1 MTMMNEKL
9 KKEKKK
15 IFGVITPFQKYL
27 YTPRIINTVHLIIMS
42 SKGITKK
49 KVKSLKNLDS
59 TKKLAEKIKQQ
70 ALQKQQKQQKQQEQ
84 ENENHNQTE
93 SSLSSSSSTTSSSI
107 TTIDPDAELKFKT
120 FKELNLVPD
129 LLESIESMK
138 FTKPTPIQSEAI
150 PHALEGKDIIGLAQT
165 GSGKTAAFAI
175 PILQSLWHAQQPY
188 FALVLAPTREL
199 AFQIKDT
206 FDALGSSM
214 GLRSSCIVGG
224 MDMMDQARDLMR
236 KPHVIVATPGRI
248 MDHLEHTKGFS
259 LKNLK
264 YLVMDEADRLL
275 DMDFGPALDKILK
288 VIPIKRTTYLF
299 SATMTNKIEK
309 LQRASLHNPVR
320 VAVSSKY
327 QTADN
332 LVQSMMLVNDGY
344 KNTILIHLLN
354 EFMGKSIIVFTRTV
368 AHAQRTA
375 LLARIL
381 GFNAIPLH
389 GQLSQSQRLGSL
401 NKFKS
406 NQANILVAT
415 DVAARGLDIPSVDV
429 VINYDIPT
437 DSKAYIHRVGRT
449 ARAGRSGK
457 SISLITQYDLEMY
470 LRIESV
476 LGKKLPKE
484 DKPPKEVLDA
494 LHVHVDKA
502 TAEAIRQTKE
512 IHDKR
517 NGGGGRR
524 RNRDD
529 ADREER

>member
-1 MTMMNEKL
+1 M
-9 KKEKKK
+9 
-15 IFGVITPFQKYL
+15 
-27 YTPRIINTVHLIIMS
+27 
-42 SKGITKK
+42 
-49 KVKSLKNLDS
+49 
-59 TKKLAEKIKQQ
+59 
-70 ALQKQQKQQKQQEQ
+70 
-84 ENENHNQTE
+84 
-93 SSLSSSSSTTSSSI
+93 
-107 TTIDPDAELKFKT
+107 
-120 FKELNLVPD
+120 
-129 LLESIESMK
+129 
-138 FTKPTPIQSEAI
+138 
-150 PHALEGKDIIGLAQT
+150 
-165 GSGKTAAFAI
+165 
-175 PILQSLWHAQQPY
+175 
-188 FALVLAPTREL
+188 
-199 AFQIKDT
+199 
-206 FDALGSSM
+206 
-214 GLRSSCIVGG
+214 
-224 MDMMDQARDLMR
+224 
-236 KPHVIVATPGRI
+236 
-248 MDHLEHTKGFS
+248 
-259 LKNLK
+259 
-264 YLVMDEADRLL
+264 
-275 DMDFGPALDKILK
+275 
-288 VIPIKRTTYLF
+288 
-299 SATMTNKIEK
+299 
-309 LQRASLHNPVR
+309 
-320 VAVSSKY
+320 
-327 QTADN
+327 
-332 LVQSMMLVNDGY
+332 
-344 KNTILIHLLN
+344 
-354 EFMGKSIIVFTRTV
+354 
-368 AHAQRTA
+368 
-375 LLARIL
+375 
-381 GFNAIPLH
+381 GFNAVPLH

>member
-1 MTMMNEKL
+1 
-9 KKEKKK
+9 
-15 IFGVITPFQKYL
+15 
-27 YTPRIINTVHLIIMS
+27 MS
-42 SKGITKK
+42 SKGVHKK
-49 KVKSLKNLDS
+49 SKSSDA
-59 TKKLAEKIKQQ
+59 TKKLAEKIKKQ
-70 ALQKQQKQQKQQEQ
+70 ALLKQKQLQESK
-84 ENENHNQTE
+84 E
-93 SSLSSSSSTTSSSI
+93 SSHETDGDKDANSSVASTTE
-107 TTIDPDAELKFKT
+107 TTIDPDAELKFNT
-120 FKELNLVPD
+120 FAELNLVPD
-129 LLESIESMK
+129 LLEAIQQMN
-138 FTKPTPIQSEAI
+138 FAKPTPIQSEAI
-150 PHALEGKDIIGLAQT
+150 PHALEGKDIIGLAVT

-175 PILQSLWHAQQPY
+175 PILQALWHAQTPY
-188 FALVLAPTREL
+188 FGLVLAPTREL

-206 FDALGSSM
+206 FDALGATM
-214 GLRSSCIVGG
+214 GLRSVCIVGG

-236 KPHVIVATPGRI
+236 KPHIIVATPGRI

-288 VIPIKRTTYLF
+288 VIPPKRTTYLF

-320 VAVSSKY
+320 VAVSTKY

-381 GFNAIPLH
+381 GFNAVPLH
-389 GQLSQSQRLGSL
+389 GQLSQAQRLGSL

-406 NQANILVAT
+406 SKANILVAT
-415 DVAARGLDIPSVDV
+415 DVAARGLDIPLVDV

-470 LRIESV
+470 LRIENA

-484 DKPPKEVLDA
+484 EKPSKEVLDA
-494 LHVHVDKA
+494 LHIHVDKA

-517 NGGGGRR
+517 GKRR
-524 RNRDD
+524 RDD
-529 ADREER
+529 DREER

>member
-1 MTMMNEKL
+1 
-9 KKEKKK
+9 
-15 IFGVITPFQKYL
+15 
-27 YTPRIINTVHLIIMS
+27 MS
-42 SKGITKK
+42 SKGVSKK
-49 KVKSLKNLDS
+49 KVKPSKTIDA

-70 ALQKQQKQQKQQEQ
+70 ALKKQQQQD
-84 ENENHNQTE
+84 QTSKE
-93 SSLSSSSSTTSSSI
+93 STNTPEPSSSSI

-120 FKELNLVPD
+120 FQELNLVPD
-129 LLESIESMK
+129 LLESIQNMK

-188 FALVLAPTREL
+188 FGLVLAPTREL
-199 AFQIKDT
+199 AFQIKET

-224 MDMMDQARDLMR
+224 MNMMDQARDLMR
-236 KPHVIVATPGRI
+236 KPHIIVATPGRI

-288 VIPIKRTTYLF
+288 VIPSKRTTYLF

-381 GFNAIPLH
+381 GFNAVPLH

-406 NQANILVAT
+406 NTANILIAT

-476 LGKKLPKE
+476 LGYKLPKE

-494 LHVHVDKA
+494 LHIHVDKA

-512 IHDKR
+512 LHEKR
-517 NGGGGRR
+517 GGNNRR
-524 RNRDD
+524 RNKDD